1 MPMLIGD
8 EGMGITGVVI
18 TVSDRTSRGE
28 RKDKS
33 GPLAV
38 ELLRKYGV
46 ECDAPIVVKDGIDTV
61 GSAISEALDAGH
73 RLIFTTGGT
82 GVSARD
88 LTPEATQPFIE
99 KELRGVEVQI
109 LLAGLEK
116 TPQAS
121 LSRGLVGTSGNALIV
136 NAPGS
141 RGGVKDTVGV
151 IGDLIPHII
160 EQLDGYDGASH
171 KK

>member
-1 MPMLIGD
+1 
-8 EGMGITGVVI
+8 MGITGVVI

-28 RKDKS
+28 REDKS

-38 ELLRKYGV
+38 ELLSKHGV
-46 ECDAPIVVKDGIDTV
+46 ECGAPVVVKDGIDTV
-61 GSAISEALDAGH
+61 GSAIRAALDAGH

-88 LTPEATQPFIE
+88 LTPEATPPFIE
-99 KELRGVEVQI
+99 KELAGVEAQI

-121 LSRGLVGTSGNALIV
+121 LSRGLVGTSGNALII

-141 RGGVKDTVGV
+141 RGGVKDVIGV
-151 IGDLIPHII
+151 IGTLIPHII

>member
-1 MPMLIGD
+1 
-8 EGMGITGVVI
+8 MGITGVVI
-18 TVSDRTSRGE
+18 TVSDRSSRGE
-28 RKDKS
+28 REDQS

-38 ELLRKYGV
+38 ELLRKYDV
-46 ECDAPIVVKDGIDTV
+46 ECGAPIVVEDGIDTV
-61 GSAISEALDAGH
+61 GSAIREALDAGH
-73 RLIFTTGGT
+73 RLVFTTGGT

-99 KELRGVEVQI
+99 KELRGIETQI
-109 LLAGLEK
+109 LIAGLEK
-116 TPQAS
+116 TSLAS
-121 LSRGLVGTSGNALIV
+121 MSRGLVGVNGNALIV

-141 RGGVKDTVGV
+141 RGGVKDTIGV

-171 KK
+171 TM